1 MKINLSKMILKRLKG
16 RLPGQEA
23 VRQNLKLLNAGTDGF
38 KEEEIYYREKISL
51 LLRVFAAGAAM
62 AFLAGIAAFLN
73 GNLVNGYFLP
83 RQKNAY
89 QQELRVTS
97 EEGDTQ
103 EITILVEPQML
114 SEEESRELL
123 AQRIDRKSVV

>member
-1 MKINLSKMILKRLKG
+1 MILKRLKG

-23 VRQNLKLLNAGTDGF
+23 VRQNLKLLNTGTDGF

-83 RQKNAY
+83 RQKI
-89 QQELRVTS
+89 LLIVTP
-97 EEGDTQ
+97 G
-103 EITILVEPQML
+103 
-114 SEEESRELL
+114 
-123 AQRIDRKSVV
+123 